1 MLSDGEYIIRNSS
14 VDNVGVNTLDYINNT
29 GQLPQGDTNVEVNIT
44 NNGSPVD
51 VEAEPKVSIIDGKVV
66 VDVILKDLRTNGP
79 IKKTI
84 KKIK

>member
-1 MLSDGEYIIRNSS
+1 MSLYFIFLIVFLIGPLVLKSLSITSTTTLPSIIL
-14 VDNVGVNTLDYINNT
+14 TLDYINST

-66 VDVILKDLRTNGP
+66 VL
-79 IKKTI
+79 
-84 KKIK
+84 